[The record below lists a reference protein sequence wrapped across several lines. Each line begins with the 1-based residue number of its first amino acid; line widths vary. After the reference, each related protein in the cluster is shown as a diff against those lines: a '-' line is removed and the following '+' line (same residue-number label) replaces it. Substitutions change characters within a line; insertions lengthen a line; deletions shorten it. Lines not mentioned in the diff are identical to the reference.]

1 MYLFC
6 IWIHFYNTCFIFSA
20 FNKTW
25 KMYNFMT
32 PTQNSFGSQ
41 CKTRRHSCGKRWTE
55 QYLHGKQNEESHHQ
69 TEETHSLGQGK
80 SQDSI
85 WEQLLLQRWV
95 PVREKERSWVTYH
108 QISVIKLALGHGQ
121 KTSAPNSVMLDRWVC
136 SSWTR

>member
-41 CKTRRHSCGKRWTE
+41 CKTLRSQLW
-55 QYLHGKQNEESHHQ
+55 EEVDGAVFTWQ
-69 TEETHSLGQGK
+69 TE
-80 SQDSI
+80 
-85 WEQLLLQRWV
+85 
-95 PVREKERSWVTYH
+95 
-108 QISVIKLALGHGQ
+108 
-121 KTSAPNSVMLDRWVC
+121 
-136 SSWTR
+136 